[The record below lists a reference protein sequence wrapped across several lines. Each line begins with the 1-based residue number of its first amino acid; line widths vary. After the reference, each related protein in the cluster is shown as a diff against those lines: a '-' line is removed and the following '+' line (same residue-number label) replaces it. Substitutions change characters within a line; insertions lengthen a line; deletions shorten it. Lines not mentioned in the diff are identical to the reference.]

1 MIKTRYLKNAK
12 ASILLF
18 AALLSGFTFISMTK
32 QCFSSA
38 MTFIKAE
45 GIMTDSQTGTIVA
58 VFYLVYGILQL
69 VGGILTDK
77 WHPERFITFGF
88 LGAGLC
94 NLAVYINQIYGLV
107 ENNFA
112 FILVVWVLNACSQ
125 FAVWPAVFK
134 MISGMLKK
142 EHRSLALF
150 LISFANS
157 VGTVI
162 NYAVA
167 ALIPHWTL
175 NFLISAVGL
184 IVFAFLWEIVVHGI
198 RPYIKEEE
206 IEVPQT
212 PVHTHYHEHQKD
224 VHIVALL
231 ATSGMLLF
239 LVVLLTR
246 SIFDN
251 GLKTLV
257 AKMINDNY
265 TDVTPKI
272 ATALSIIIL
281 IMGALGPTLAH
292 QIYPRFIKNEITGTI
307 LLFLVGTPFGVLLLL
322 TGKIHYLWIVA
333 FLSLFIWMMNAA
345 ALFTNYI
352 AARFNKW
359 GKSATLAGAM
369 NMMSALGIVVSNL
382 VFTRVQEATSW
393 TVVIWIWIILLI
405 LSNILLLVI
414 APMWKRF
421 LRTQYYH

>member
-18 AALLSGFTFISMTK
+18 AALLSSFTFISMTK

-38 MTFIKAE
+38 MAFIVEE
-45 GIMTDSQTGTIVA
+45 GMMTKSQTGTIVA
-58 VFYLVYGILQL
+58 VFYLIYGVLQL

-77 WHPERFITFGF
+77 WNPERFITFGF

-94 NLAVYINQIYGLV
+94 NLAVYFNQSFSFVI
-107 ENNFA
+107 
-112 FILVVWVLNACSQ
+112 VVWVLNACSQ

-134 MISGMLKK
+134 ICASTLKE
-142 EHRSLALF
+142 EHRATALF
-150 LISFANS
+150 LISYANS
-157 VGTVI
+157 LGTVI

-167 ALIPHWTL
+167 ALIPHWTV

-184 IVFAFLWEIVVHGI
+184 IAFAFLWEIVMHSI
-198 RPYIKEEE
+198 RPFIVEKEVELPE
-206 IEVPQT
+206 T

-231 ATSGMLLF
+231 AASGMLLF

-257 AKMINDNY
+257 ATMINENYDN
-265 TDVTPKI
+265 VTPAV

-281 IMGALGPTLAH
+281 VMGALGPTLAH
-292 QIYPRFIKNEITGTI
+292 QIYPHFIKNEITATI
-307 LLFLVGTPFGVLLLL
+307 LLFVAGTPFCVLLLL
-322 TGKIHYLWIVA
+322 TGKVHYWWIVV
-333 FLSLFIWMMNAA
+333 FLSFFVLLMNATG
-345 ALFTNYI
+345 LFTNYI

-359 GKSATLAGAM
+359 GKSATLAGAF
-369 NMMSALGIVVSNL
+369 NMMSALGIVVSNF
-382 VFTRVQEATSW
+382 VFTRVVEGFGW
-393 TVVIWIWIILLI
+393 TVTIWVWVALLV
-405 LSNILLLVI
+405 LANILLLII
-414 APMWKRF
+414 APMWKKF